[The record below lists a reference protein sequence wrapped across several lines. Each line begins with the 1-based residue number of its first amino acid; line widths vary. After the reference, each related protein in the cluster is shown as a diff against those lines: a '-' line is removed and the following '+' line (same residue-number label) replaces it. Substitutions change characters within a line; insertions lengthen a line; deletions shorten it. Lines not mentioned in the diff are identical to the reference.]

1 MVVPLLFAY
10 DSDVHLVRDL
20 DIKIRMLII
29 QSGLFVTCVSDS
41 DGFNNFNINCCLD
54 SFFGNY

>member
-20 DIKIRMLII
+20 DIKIRVLII
-29 QSGLFVTCVSDS
+29 QFGLFVTYVSDL
-41 DGFNNFNINCCLD
+41 DGFNNSILIAV
-54 SFFGNY
+54 